1 MEAYDI
7 RIPEQRLYIKNA
19 KINTDN
25 NKLINVIVF

>member
-7 RIPEQRLYIKNA
+7 RISEQSLYIKNS